1 MISVT
6 DAQLDAWIAAFIFP
20 LARIL
25 GLIATAP
32 VFNNASLPPRIQLV
46 IGLAVTL
53 AVAPALPPLPAIAP
67 GSWAGL
73 AVLLQQGLIG
83 LALGFAMRIVF
94 AGIDLAGELIGLQMG
109 LGFAV
114 FYDAQNSG
122 QSPIV
127 AEFIGLLALLFFL
140 AFDGHLMM
148 LALLTE
154 SFSLLPVGASP
165 FPGGWE
171 VLLRWAGVIFSFG
184 VMLALPVIGALLI
197 ANIALGV
204 LTKVAPSLNLFAVGF
219 PVTLMAGFA
228 LLALSMP
235 YYAPVME
242 NLFGQGY
249 EAVSAVLR
257 AGLDTARQP

>member
-32 VFNNASLPPRIQLV
+32 VFNNASLPPRIQLLT
-46 IGLAVTL
+46 GLAVTL
-53 AVAPALPPLPAIAP
+53 ALAPALPSTPAIAP
-67 GSWAGL
+67 GSWTGL

-83 LALGFAMRIVF
+83 LALGFTMRIVF

-127 AEFIGLLALLFFL
+127 AEFLGLIALLFFL

-154 SFSLLPVGASP
+154 SFSLLPIGTSP

-171 VLLRWAGVIFSFG
+171 VLLRWAGAIFSFG
-184 VMLALPVIGALLI
+184 VLLALPVIGALLI

-235 YYAPVME
+235 YYAPAME

-257 AGLDTARQP
+257 AGLGPIR